1 MLHSSEYTEASP
13 PLFLH
18 ECRSHVYRAIVAWIL
33 SKKRPKEVKDMGME
47 LLKCSSILPW
57 RQHPAH
63 KSQSLQRICDI
74 ALFH

>member
-33 SKKRPKEVKDMGME
+33 SKKRPKEVKDIGNGIIKMFKHLAVE
-47 LLKCSSILPW
+47 ATSCSQISVSPKHL
-57 RQHPAH
+57 
-63 KSQSLQRICDI
+63 
-74 ALFH
+74 